1 MKATCKALLVAL
13 PFGLLLA
20 LVPGSA
26 SAARNDDRF
35 VSGPTSG
42 SAVDIAVGY
51 LDAHKSELSLTAAD
65 IADFAVSDAYRSAH
79 NGVTHVYLQQR
90 LGGIEV
96 VNGIFNVN
104 VMSDGRIVNFGNRFV
119 TNLAGNA
126 SALSPQIEHE
136 DAITSAADYLG
147 LSLDRSELRFIE
159 VLGGPALEIRYNG
172 AGISGDPI
180 PVKLAYLPRDGGGA
194 NLTWSVVI
202 RRTDNPDW
210 LNLFVDAVSGEVL
223 EVFNWTAHQK
233 GAENTDQSSAPSGAS
248 DLIGATTGGGCAG
261 SACYEVFA
269 TPKESPDDGGL
280 TDEVDPADATASPFG
295 WHDTNGAAGAEF
307 TDSRGN
313 NVEAQT
319 DLDANNNFTV
329 GTDMRSE
336 GGATL
341 DFDEP
346 LDLAFGPETYLEFA
360 VLDLFYWNNI
370 IHDIT
375 YQYGFDEASGNFQT
389 NNYGNGGAGGDP
401 VQADAQDGSGTNN
414 ANFGTPSDGNDPRM
428 QMFVWLDG
436 GPVINAR
443 LTVNNTPAAGDYE
456 AGQGTWGGTID
467 PGATADLEVAD
478 DGTGAPSEG
487 CSPLIGFT
495 PGNIALIDRGNCEF
509 GTKALNAENAGAA
522 GAIIMNDLQQGDNGI
537 IAMAPGVDGSAV
549 TIPAIMIGNADG
561 GVIRVE
567 VPTVNGTM
575 QCPVGGCPVPNPI
588 NRDSDLDAG
597 VIAHEYGHGISN
609 RLTGGPSMV
618 GCLQHDEQAGEGWS
632 DWWTLSL
639 FPDPT
644 DTETTERGVGN
655 YVTFRPIDGSGIRNF
670 PYTTDLGVNP
680 QTYAGIGSTNVPHG
694 VGEIWAA
701 TLWEMYWRL
710 TNRDGFDADLYN
722 GTGGNNLAIQLVMDG
737 MKFQPCTPTFVDA
750 RDGILAADL
759 ANYGGAN
766 ACDIW
771 NAFAK
776 RGVGFSADAGGTGVG
791 DETEAFDL
799 PPDTPTDC
807 PVPIFFDGFES
818 GLTSAWDGV
827 VGES

>member
-1 MKATCKALLVAL
+1 MKATYKALLVAL
-13 PFGLLLA
+13 PLALLLA
-20 LVPGSA
+20 VVPGSA

-35 VSGPTSG
+35 VTGPASG

-51 LDAHKSELSLTAAD
+51 LDAHKAELSLTAAD
-65 IADFAVSDAYRSAH
+65 VADFAVSDAYRSAH

-119 TNLAGNA
+119 ANLAGNA

-136 DAITSAADYLG
+136 DAIASAADHLG
-147 LSLDRSELRFIE
+147 LSLDRSGLRFIE
-159 VLGGPALEIRYNG
+159 VFGGPALEIRYNG

-180 PVKLAYLPRDGGGA
+180 PVKLAYLPRDSGGTS
-194 NLTWSVVI
+194 LTWSVVI

-233 GAENTDQSSAPSGAS
+233 GAENTVQSSAPSGAS
-248 DLIGATTGGGCAG
+248 DLVGATTGGGCAG

-269 TPKESPDDGGL
+269 TPKESPDDGARS
-280 TDEVDPADATASPFG
+280 DDIDPADVIASPFG

-319 DLDANNNFTV
+319 DLDANNTFTA
-329 GTDMRSE
+329 GTDVRSE
-336 GGATL
+336 GGASL

-360 VLDLFYWNNI
+360 VLNLFYWNNI
-370 IHDIT
+370 MHDIT

-401 VQADAQDGSGTNN
+401 VQADAQDGSDTDN
-414 ANFGTPSDGNDPRM
+414 ANFGTPPDGFDPRM
-428 QMFVWLDG
+428 QMFIWTNPFAQFV
-436 GPVINAR
+436 
-443 LTVNNTPAAGDYE
+443 TVNSPGSIADSYVANPSNN
-456 AGQGTWGGTID
+456 GGT
-467 PGATADLEVAD
+467 GMGLTADLALVEDGVAPTTD
-478 DGTGAPSEG
+478 ACETVTNDLTGK
-487 CSPLIGFT
+487 
-495 PGNIALIDRGNCEF
+495 IALIVWNEGACNSSVF
-509 GTKALNAENAGAA
+509 VANAAAA
-522 GAIIMNDLQQGDNGI
+522 GAIGAVIIDNTDEPFTNFG
-537 IAMAPGVDGSAV
+537 GSAA
-549 TIPAIMIGNADG
+549 IPSVAVGLPDG
-561 GVIRVE
+561 QLFIDTLDTD
-567 VPTVNGTM
+567 TVNATLED
-575 QCPVGGCPVPNPI
+575 NPDGMI

-609 RLTGGPSMV
+609 RLTGGPANSN
-618 GCLQHDEQAGEGWS
+618 CLPQGPTGDPNEQGGEGWS

-639 FPDPT
+639 FADAA
-644 DTETTERGVGN
+644 DTETTSRGVGN
-655 YVTFRPIDGSGIRNF
+655 YVTFRPIDGSGIRSF
-670 PYTTDLGVNP
+670 PYNTDLGVNP
-680 QTYAGIGSTNVPHG
+680 QTYEDIGGATSPHG
-694 VGEIWAA
+694 VGEVWAGM
-701 TLWEMYWRL
+701 LWEMYWRL
-710 TNRDGFDADLYN
+710 TDRDGFDADFYN
-722 GTGGNNLAIQLVMDG
+722 GTGGNNLAIQLVVDG
-737 MKFQPCTPTFVDA
+737 MKFQMCMPTLVDS
-750 RDGILAADL
+750 RDAILAADL

-766 ACDIW
+766 ACEIW

-776 RGVGFSADAGGTGVG
+776 RGLGFSADAGSFIDVG

-818 GLTSAWDGV
+818 GSTSAWGFV